1 MNRYNNKHTLK
12 HMKQLTQSQKNKWSE
27 YDDKRIS
34 KHGHGGSLPA
44 WAKRKHAQLKQQSN
58 DKQPD

>member
-1 MNRYNNKHTLK
+1 
-12 HMKQLTQSQKNKWSE
+12 MKQLTQSQKNKWSE

-58 DKQPD
+58 DKQPN